1 MEKKKIGFVLSG
13 GSVRGFAHVGV
24 LKRLEE
30 EGIKADI
37 VSGASMGAI
46 IGAFYCNGLSA
57 EEMWQLLKKEQV
69 SRAIRWKIG
78 RKGLMNL
85 TLPEKLLKHY
95 IPHNSFEK
103 LQIPL
108 AVSVTNLTKGQNEII
123 RTGNLSNYV
132 LASASI
138 PILFKPKYINGDF
151 YVDGGL
157 TDNMPVAAIRN
168 ECKYV
173 LGIHVNYMNQDRQN
187 LDSFRDIGER
197 CFRIAV
203 YKTVRKGM
211 KLCDWIVDPPETR
224 NYKAFDFNRFEEIID
239 IGYHAVDDKTINEIK
254 KKLNINS

>member
-1 MEKKKIGFVLSG
+1 MKKKKLGIVLSG
-13 GSVRGFAHVGV
+13 GSVRGFAHLGV

-30 EGIKADI
+30 EGIRADI

-46 IGAFYCNGLSA
+46 VGAFYCNGLSA
-57 EEMWQLLKKEQV
+57 KEMWQILKKEQI
-69 SRAIRWKIG
+69 SRAVRWKIG

-85 TLPEKLLKHY
+85 SLPESLLKHY

-123 RTGNLSNYV
+123 RSGDLYDYV

-138 PILFKPKYINGDF
+138 PILFKPKYIEGDL

-157 TDNMPVAAIRN
+157 TNNMPVEAIRN
-168 ECKYV
+168 ECNYV
-173 LGIHVNYMNQDRQN
+173 LGVHVNFMNQDRQD
-187 LDSFRDIGER
+187 LDNFRDIGER

-211 KLCDWIVDPPETR
+211 KLCDWIIDPPETR
-224 NYKAFDFNRFEEIID
+224 NYKAFDFKRFEEIIE
-239 IGYHAVDDKTINEIK
+239 IGYRAVDDTLISEIK
-254 KKLNINS
+254 KNLPK